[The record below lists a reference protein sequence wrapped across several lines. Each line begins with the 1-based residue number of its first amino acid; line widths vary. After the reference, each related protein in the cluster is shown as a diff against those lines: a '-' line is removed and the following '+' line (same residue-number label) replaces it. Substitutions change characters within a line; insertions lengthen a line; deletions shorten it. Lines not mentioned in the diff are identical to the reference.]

1 MKLNKKMTAL
11 LVGLTMSVAGTAMAA
26 EAAGADSFSDVPK
39 DHWSYQALDFLAKDG
54 IIEGYTDGTFQG
66 NRAMTRYEMASIVA
80 KAMQKQSGSIA
91 DQAVLEKLS
100 NEYRTELTELKQQ
113 VAENTKQIAANKA
126 AIERV
131 NLHGFVRTQWDSDNL
146 GTAGGNAQN
155 EKDRSRF
162 YMNLLGD
169 FKVSDHWTARFQ
181 CETNRHYAS
190 STSSEH
196 THSGLDDRGGSN
208 VSTGT
213 IQRIWVDGTFGKG
226 GWISIGRTWRGL
238 GNQNILQG
246 GETDGVQ
253 FGYPINKNGL
263 QASGF
268 YMAPSWD
275 GADFSMYG
283 AALFGPVGHN
293 FDINVA
299 YAKLSKDKSWIG
311 SNGYVLSAATNL
323 TKNVRLI
330 GDYVRTNH
338 DGNNTSKAVRVN
350 YKGTDLNSP
359 GSFGLYARYINY
371 GLNGQIGGDDE
382 WGSLQKDS
390 KGWIFGVK
398 YVPWKN
404 VEWETLYE
412 NATQDMSTSNPY
424 TRRLVRTQ
432 MDFHF

>member
-1 MKLNKKMTAL
+1 MQKGNL
-11 LVGLTMSVAGTAMAA
+11 GI
-26 EAAGADSFSDVPK
+26 ADS
-39 DHWSYQALDFLAKDG
+39 
-54 IIEGYTDGTFQG
+54 
-66 NRAMTRYEMASIVA
+66 
-80 KAMQKQSGSIA
+80 
-91 DQAVLEKLS
+91 AVLEKLEK
-100 NEYRTELTELKQQ
+100 EYGGELATLKKQ
-113 VAENTKQIAANKA
+113 VDENTKQIAENKS

-146 GTAGGNAQN
+146 NTAGGSAQN

-162 YMNLLGD
+162 YMNLLAD

-181 CETNRHYAS
+181 SETNRHYAG
-190 STSSEH
+190 STSSTN
-196 THSGLDDRGGSN
+196 THKGLDDKD
-208 VSTGT
+208 TGT

-275 GADFSMYG
+275 GADFSIYG
-283 AALFGPVGHN
+283 AAMFGPVGHN

-299 YAKLSKDKSWIG
+299 YAKLNKEKDWIG
-311 SNGYVLSAATNL
+311 NNGFVLSAGTNIA
-323 TKNVRLI
+323 KNLRLI

-338 DGNNTSKAVRVN
+338 DGNNTSKAVRLN
-350 YKGTDLNSP
+350 YKGTDINSP
-359 GSFGLYARYINY
+359 GSFGLYTRYINY
-371 GLNGQIGGDDE
+371 GANGQIGGDDE

-412 NATQDMSTSNPY
+412 NATQDMSTSAPY
-424 TRRLVRTQ
+424 TRKLFRTQ

>member
-1 MKLNKKMTAL
+1 MKLNKKVFAVVMGLAITAS
-11 LVGLTMSVAGTAMAA
+11 GSVFAA
-26 EAAGADSFSDVPK
+26 TADSFTDVPK
-39 DHWSYQALDFLAKDG
+39 DHWSYQALDYLAKEG
-54 IIEGYTDGTFQG
+54 VIEGMGDSTFQG
-66 NRAMTRYEMASIVA
+66 GRSMTRYEVASIVA
-80 KAMQKQSGSIA
+80 KAMQKENLGIA
-91 DQAVLEKLS
+91 DSAVLEKLEK
-100 NEYRTELTELKQQ
+100 EYGGELATLKNQ
-113 VAENTKQIAANKA
+113 VDQNTKQIAENKK

-131 NLHGFVRTQWDSDNL
+131 NLHGFVRAQWDSDNL
-146 GTAGGNAQN
+146 NTAAGNLQN

-162 YMNLLGD
+162 YMNLLAD

-181 CETNRHYAS
+181 SETNRHYAS
-190 STSSEH
+190 STSSTK
-196 THSGLDDRGGSN
+196 THKGLDDSD
-208 VSTGT
+208 TGT

-226 GWISIGRTWRGL
+226 GWVSIGRTWRGL

-246 GETDGVQ
+246 GETDGIQ
-253 FGYPINKNGL
+253 AGYPINKNGL

-275 GADFSMYG
+275 GADYSIYG
-283 AALFGPVGHN
+283 AAMFGPVGHN

-299 YAKLSKDKSWIG
+299 YAKLSKEKTWIG
-311 SNGYVLSAATNL
+311 SNGYVLSAGTNIA
-323 TKNVRLI
+323 KNLRLI

-338 DGNNTSKAVRVN
+338 DGNNTSKAVRLN

-359 GSFGLYARYINY
+359 GSFGLYTRYINY
-371 GLNGQIGGDDE
+371 GANGQIGGDDE

-412 NATQDMSTSNPY
+412 NAKQDMSTKAPY
-424 TRRLVRTQ
+424 TRKLFRTQ